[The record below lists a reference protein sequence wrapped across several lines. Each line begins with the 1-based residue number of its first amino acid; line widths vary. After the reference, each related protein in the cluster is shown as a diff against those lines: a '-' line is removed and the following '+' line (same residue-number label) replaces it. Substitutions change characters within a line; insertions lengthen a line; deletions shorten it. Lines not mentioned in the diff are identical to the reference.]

1 MIFKILVVILEILE
15 HQKKFVNDD
24 FLLKNTSIWKEKKNH
39 GSPPLCMFKD
49 LSFSYGNLDQ
59 AARQTGNFPHT
70 SLPRSVYSRHSC
82 LVHRNSFAR
91 SIRKIAKIAKN
102 YEKCLSYFKYVLPLF
117 HIVRKNPLKKLEHH
131 VDSHD
136 DIEIHSAEN
145 NRFTNG

>member
-1 MIFKILVVILEILE
+1 MPPIKKEILKIILFYE
-15 HQKKFVNDD
+15 IARYLAELTLEKENFNKFLGSRKLVREINQKNC
-24 FLLKNTSIWKEKKNH
+24 KN
-39 GSPPLCMFKD
+39 C
-49 LSFSYGNLDQ
+49 
-59 AARQTGNFPHT
+59 
-70 SLPRSVYSRHSC
+70 
-82 LVHRNSFAR
+82 
-91 SIRKIAKIAKN
+91 KN

>member
-1 MIFKILVVILEILE
+1 MPPIKKEILKIILFYE
-15 HQKKFVNDD
+15 IARYLAELTLEKENFNKLLGSRKLVCEINQKN
-24 FLLKNTSIWKEKKNH
+24 
-39 GSPPLCMFKD
+39 C
-49 LSFSYGNLDQ
+49 
-59 AARQTGNFPHT
+59 
-70 SLPRSVYSRHSC
+70 
-82 LVHRNSFAR
+82 
-91 SIRKIAKIAKN
+91 KIAKN

>member
-1 MIFKILVVILEILE
+1 MMRSTLDVISYRKALCITT
-15 HQKKFVNDD
+15 
-24 FLLKNTSIWKEKKNH
+24 TSDWRREREKR
-39 GSPPLCMFKD
+39 
-49 LSFSYGNLDQ
+49 GNLKC
-59 AARQTGNFPHT
+59 
-70 SLPRSVYSRHSC
+70 SVVFNASNKKKETLKLILFYE
-82 LVHRNSFAR
+82 
-91 SIRKIAKIAKN
+91 IAGYLAELTLQKEN